1 MKFFL
6 LLLVIGI
13 GIFVLIELP
22 VVTGKGIEEVQK
34 AIVDTKTIEL
44 SGKTLFISDL
54 HLTAKPALK
63 EQFNLDF
70 SDLENVVIVGD
81 FFDTKEDFWSFGP
94 PAGGEEE
101 SFRTALDGIV
111 PANFTGKIFYIQGTH
126 DPQNLET
133 TKLTFEHF
141 EFFYIGEYGKFSVNG
156 IPVVAY
162 HGHQLHGG
170 VVGGGI
176 AWLAKKIG
184 QEVVLEKLGK
194 KRFDIPADTW
204 VVAGHSHVPG
214 IDQAS
219 KVANTGSFVGAP
231 LNTFIFRIHVGT
243 GVLFDADKVELLE
256 YEGLN
261 IKKLYPF
268 SL

>member
-6 LLLVIGI
+6 FLLCIG
-13 GIFVLIELP
+13 GILFTLTQLP
-22 VVTGKGIEEVQK
+22 VITGGGIKEVKNALAQ
-34 AIVDTKTIEL
+34 TETIEL

-54 HLTAKPALK
+54 HLGAQPALE

-70 SDLENVVIVGD
+70 SNVQNVVIVGD
-81 FFDTKEDFWSFGP
+81 FFNTKEDFWSFGKT
-94 PAGGEEE
+94 EEE
-101 SFRTALDGIV
+101 VFRTVLEGIV
-111 PANFTGKIFYIQGTH
+111 PANFTGKIFYIHGTH

-133 TKLTFEHF
+133 SKLAFEHF
-141 EFFYIGEYGKFSVNG
+141 EFFTIGEYGKFQVNG

-176 AWLAKKIG
+176 SWLASKIG

-204 VVAGHSHVPG
+204 VVNGHSHVPG

-231 LNTFIFRIHVGT
+231 LNKFIFRLHIGT
-243 GVLFDADKVELLE
+243 GILFDSGKVELLE

-261 IKKLYPF
+261 LKQLYPF
-268 SL
+268 SI

>member
-1 MKFFL
+1 MRFFL
-6 LLLVIGI
+6 FLLAIGI

-22 VVTGKGIEEVQK
+22 VATGKGIEEVKKLLEQ
-34 AIVDTKTIEL
+34 TQTIEL
-44 SGKTLFISDL
+44 SGKTLFVSDL
-54 HLTAKPALK
+54 HLGAKPALP

-70 SDLENVVIVGD
+70 SDVQNVVIVGD
-81 FFDTKEDFWSFGP
+81 FFDTKEDFWSFGKT
-94 PAGGEEE
+94 EKE
-101 SFRTALDGIV
+101 SFRAVLAGIV
-111 PANFTGKIFYIQGTH
+111 PADFSGKIFYIHSTTH

-133 TKLTFEHF
+133 TKLAFDTFEFLH
-141 EFFYIGEYGKFSVNG
+141 IGEYGKFNIDG
-156 IPVVAY
+156 TNVVAY

-170 VVGGGI
+170 VIGGGI
-176 AWLAKKIG
+176 SWLAEKFG
-184 QEVVLEKLGK
+184 QDLVLEKLGK

-214 IDQAS
+214 IDQEA

-231 LNTFIFRIHVGT
+231 LNTFIFRIHIGT
-243 GVLFDADKVELLE
+243 GILFDGSRVELQE

-268 SL
+268 SI